1 MGIQDRDYY
10 REGSSFLDAW
20 NRQGVTVWLIAITCA
35 VFLGQCITGSPLGSP
50 LVEVGGYSPWR
61 VQDGE
66 AWRLFTPMFLHAGLW
81 HLFFNMLALYFV
93 GTRLEEV
100 YGRTEFVVT
109 YLLAGVFAQAFYYL
123 AWAADIA
130 PGNPSVGAS
139 GAISAVLIVYAC
151 HYPRQQVLLYG
162 IIPMPVWLLVAIF
175 IGVNLMGVS
184 GAVNGQIAY
193 FVHLGGVVFGA
204 VYFLTGV
211 RFTSL
216 FGTRRGPAARVAPRL
231 RVVPADA
238 IEDAPEPP
246 HSAAGGSPRESGGPP
261 DDSLEKRLDQ
271 VLAKVSKDGQGS
283 LTPEEREIL
292 FKASELYKKRR
303 K

>member
-20 NRQGVTVWLIAITCA
+20 NRQGVTVWLIAVTCV
-35 VFLGQCITGSPLGSP
+35 VFFLQYLPGSP
-50 LVEVGGYSPWR
+50 LVAVGRYDPWR

-66 AWRLFTPMFLHAGLW
+66 AWRLFTPVFLHAGLW

-100 YGRTEFVVT
+100 YGRTEFLVT

-123 AWAADIA
+123 GWVADIA
-130 PGNPSVGAS
+130 PGNPSIGAS
-139 GAISAVLIVYAC
+139 GAISAVLVMYAC
-151 HYPRQQVLLYG
+151 NFPRQQVLLYFV
-162 IIPMPVWLLVAIF
+162 IPMPVWLLATIYIGLDL
-175 IGVNLMGVS
+175 IGVFGGNRG
-184 GAVNGQIAY
+184 GIAY

-204 VYFLTGV
+204 IYFLSGV
-211 RFTSL
+211 RFTGL
-216 FGTRRGPAARVAPRL
+216 FGSRRGSAARVVPRL

-238 IEDAPEPP
+238 VEEDAPPP
-246 HSAAGGSPRESGGPP
+246 ARAATAAAPREGGGPE
-261 DDSLEKRLDQ
+261 DSLEKRLDQ
-271 VLAKVSKDGQGS
+271 VLAKVSRDGQGS

-292 FKASELYKKRR
+292 FRASELYKKRR

>member
-20 NRQGVTVWLIAITCA
+20 NRQGVTVWLIAVTCV
-35 VFLGQCITGSPLGSP
+35 VFFLQYLPGSP
-50 LVEVGGYSPWR
+50 LVSAGRYDPWR

-66 AWRLFTPMFLHAGLW
+66 AWRLFTPMFLHDGLL
-81 HLFFNMLALYFV
+81 HLFFNMLLLYLV

-100 YGRTEFVVT
+100 YGRTEFLVT

-123 AWAADIA
+123 GWVADIA
-130 PGNPSVGAS
+130 PGNPTVGAS
-139 GAISAVLIVYAC
+139 GAISAVLVMYAC
-151 HYPRQQVLLYG
+151 NFPRQQVLLYFV
-162 IIPMPVWLLVAIF
+162 IPMPVWLLATIYIGLDL
-175 IGVNLMGVS
+175 IGVFGGNRG
-184 GAVNGQIAY
+184 GIAY

-204 VYFLTGV
+204 VYFLAGV

-216 FGTRRGPAARVAPRL
+216 FGSRRGSAARVVPRL

-238 IEDAPEPP
+238 VEEDAPPP
-246 HSAAGGSPRESGGPP
+246 TRSATAGGPP
-261 DDSLEKRLDQ
+261 REGGAPEDSLEKRLDQ
-271 VLAKVSKDGQGS
+271 VLAKVSRDGQGS

-292 FKASELYKKRR
+292 FRASELYKKRR

>member
-20 NRQGVTVWLIAITCA
+20 NRQGVTVWLIAVTCV
-35 VFLGQCITGSPLGSP
+35 VFFLQYLPGSP
-50 LVEVGGYSPWR
+50 LVAAGRYDPWR

-100 YGRTEFVVT
+100 YGRTEFLVT

-123 AWAADIA
+123 GWVLDVA
-130 PGNPSVGAS
+130 PGNPTVGAS
-139 GAISAVLIVYAC
+139 GAISAVLVMYAC
-151 HYPRQQVLLYG
+151 NFPRQQVLLYFV
-162 IIPMPVWLLVAIF
+162 IPMPVWLLATIYIGLDL
-175 IGVNLMGVS
+175 IGVFGGNRGGV
-184 GAVNGQIAY
+184 AY

-204 VYFLTGV
+204 IYFLAGV
-211 RFTSL
+211 RFTSAL
-216 FGTRRGPAARVAPRL
+216 GARRGAAARVVPRL

-238 IEDAPEPP
+238 VEEDAPPP
-246 HSAAGGSPRESGGPP
+246 RSSPAGGTPGEGGPP
-261 DDSLEKRLDQ
+261 EDSLEKRLDQ
-271 VLAKVSKDGQGS
+271 VLAKVSRDGQGS

-292 FKASELYKKRR
+292 FRASELYKKRR